1 MGMTADTIGF
11 MAVGVAVLAFLWT
24 LHREIG
30 ALRQEMHRDLGEMHR
45 NIGALREDMNRDIG
59 GLRKDMSDLR
69 DRVSRVEGML
79 AGAGLKV
86 GPESAAA

>member
-1 MGMTADTIGF
+1 MHLGLEKIDMGMAADTIGF
-11 MAVGVAVLAFLWT
+11 MAVGMAVLAFLWT

-30 ALRQEMHRDLGEMHR
+30 ALRQEMHRDIGEMH
-45 NIGALREDMNRDIG
+45 RDIG

-86 GPESAAA
+86 RSESVAG

>member
-1 MGMTADTIGF
+1 MGMAADTIGF
-11 MAVGVAVLAFLWT
+11 MAVGMAVLAFLWT

-45 NIGALREDMNRDIG
+45 NIGALRQDMR
-59 GLRKDMSDLR
+59 DLR
-69 DRVSRVEGML
+69 GRVSRVEDML